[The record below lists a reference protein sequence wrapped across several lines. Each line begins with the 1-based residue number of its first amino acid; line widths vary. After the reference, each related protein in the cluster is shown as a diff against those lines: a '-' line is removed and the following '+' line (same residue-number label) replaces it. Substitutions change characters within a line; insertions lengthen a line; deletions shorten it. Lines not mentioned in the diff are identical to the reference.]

1 MLKLLVILVCQTQA
15 GQFQY
20 PHYIHPPAHIL
31 YTCPH
36 PDSVEGVFPD
46 MESGCQHY
54 FICRGG
60 TVDTYYLFKQ
70 RLYPSF
76 LGMEVLLWPRSPV

>member
-1 MLKLLVILVCQTQA
+1 MLKLLVILVCQWQA

-20 PHYIHPPAHIL
+20 PHYIHPPARIL

-54 FICRGG
+54 FICSGDK
-60 TVDTYYLFKQ
+60 VDI
-70 RLYPSF
+70 R
-76 LGMEVLLWPRSPV
+76 

>member
-15 GQFQY
+15 GQFQST
-20 PHYIHPPAHIL
+20 HYIHPPAGSLH
-31 YTCPH
+31 TCPH

-54 FICRGG
+54 FICSGDK
-60 TVDTYYLFKQ
+60 VDI
-70 RLYPSF
+70 R
-76 LGMEVLLWPRSPV
+76 